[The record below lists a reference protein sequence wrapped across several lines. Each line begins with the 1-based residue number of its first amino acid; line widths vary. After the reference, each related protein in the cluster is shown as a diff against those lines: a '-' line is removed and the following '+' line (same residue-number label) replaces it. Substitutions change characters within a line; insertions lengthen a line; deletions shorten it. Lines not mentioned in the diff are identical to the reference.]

1 MSRYLERPKIRVKRV
16 YDAPTPDDGYRVLVD
31 RLWPR
36 GLSKGRARI
45 DLWLR
50 EIAPSSE
57 LRTWFAHKAERFS
70 EFRSRYMEELREK
83 ERLVQLLLSRV
94 EVGETITLLYSARD
108 PEHNNAVVL
117 RDYLEERL
125 KVGGRGRG

>member
-1 MSRYLERPKIRVKRV
+1 MSRYLERPRIRVKRV
-16 YDAPTPDDGYRVLVD
+16 YDEPTPDDGYRVLVD

-36 GLSKGRARI
+36 GLSRDRARI

-57 LRTWFAHKAERFS
+57 LRTWFAQKAERFG

-94 EVGETITLLYSARD
+94 EVGETVTLLYSARD

>member
-1 MSRYLERPKIRVKRV
+1 MSRYLERPRIRVKRV
-16 YDAPTPDDGYRVLVD
+16 YDEPTPDDGYRVLVD

-36 GLSKGRARI
+36 GLSRDRARI

-50 EIAPSSE
+50 EIAPSSK
-57 LRTWFAHKAERFS
+57 LRTWFAHKAERFG
-70 EFRSRYMEELREK
+70 EFRRRYMEELREK

-125 KVGGRGRG
+125 KELWPSRI

>member
-1 MSRYLERPKIRVKRV
+1 MIRYLERPKVRVKRV
-16 YDAPTPDDGYRVLVD
+16 YDAPAPDDGYRVLVD

-50 EIAPSSE
+50 EIAPSNE
-57 LRTWFAHKAERFS
+57 LRTWFAHKAERFG

-94 EVGETITLLYSARD
+94 EAGETVTLLYSARD

>member
-1 MSRYLERPKIRVKRV
+1 MSRYLERPRIRIKRV
-16 YDAPTPDDGYRVLVD
+16 YDEPTPDDGYRVLVD

-36 GLSKGRARI
+36 GLSRDRARI

-57 LRTWFAHKAERFS
+57 LRAWFAHKAERFG
-70 EFRSRYMEELREK
+70 EFRRRYMEELREK

-125 KVGGRGRG
+125 EVGGRGRG